1 MKENNFTEEQLNAIK
16 GTENKIAVQAAAG
29 SGKTLVLTERVK
41 YLLNKGIN
49 PKKMVV
55 ITFTNSAAEEMRDRI
70 GIKGNDCFIGTVHAY
85 CNYLLTSHGYD
96 TRNYLDN
103 EQFDELF
110 ELINEHTDC
119 IQEVDHL
126 LLDEAQDSTTIQFEF
141 MLDIIKP
148 KNFFI
153 VFDHRQSIYGFSDAD
168 PEYVYKLSRRSDVK
182 LYELNNNFRNAPQ
195 ILDYAKEFL
204 DPLGYK
210 YYDDSVAKSTEYGQI
225 YRIPYS
231 PEKIGR
237 FILDSS
243 DNFGDWFVLTRTN
256 AQLSLIQSTLEDMG
270 IPCES
275 FKKAELGYSGLKEK
289 MKNNTVKVL
298 TIHTSKGLEAK
309 NVIVAGAQY
318 YNGEERRINYVAATR
333 AKNLLVW
340 CTQPKK
346 KKKERMMSWE

>member
-1 MKENNFTEEQLNAIK
+1 MNLSQKQKEIINTNADK
-16 GTENKIAVQAAAG
+16 VVVMAAAG
-29 SGKTLVLTERVK
+29 SGKTAVLTERVK
-41 YLLNKGIN
+41 ELLRRGADPSKI
-49 PKKMVV
+49 VV
-55 ITFTNSAAEEMRDRI
+55 ITFTNAAADEMKERI
-70 GIKGNDCFIGTVHAY
+70 ENPKDCFIGTIHSYA
-85 CNYLLTSHGYD
+85 NYILSCSGYETRELLD
-96 TRNYLDN
+96 K

-110 ELINEHTDC
+110 AKVKEHSDC
-119 IQEVDHL
+119 IREVDYL
-126 LLDEAQDSTTIQFEF
+126 LLDEAQDSTDEQFEF
-141 MLDIIKP
+141 LLDMIQP
-148 KNFFI
+148 KSFFI
-153 VFDHRQSIYGFSDAD
+153 VGDIRQSIYSFNNANPDYIYD
-168 PEYVYKLSRRSDVK
+168 LSRQKDVTY
-182 LYELNNNFRNAPQ
+182 YELLDNYRNAPQ

-210 YYDDSVAKSTEYGQI
+210 YYDDSVAKSKEYGQI

-237 FILDSS
+237 FILDSN

-256 AQLSLIQSTLEDMG
+256 AQLSLIQETLEEMG

-275 FKKAELGYSGLKEK
+275 FKKAELGYVGLKEK

-333 AKNLLVW
+333 AKKLLVW
-340 CTQPKK
+340 CTQPQKK
-346 KKKERMMSWE
+346 RRPKMVSWE